1 MLLNTF
7 LPGASYS
14 AGAWH
19 IPVSAVNSVLTSSVT
34 GKDSA
39 ELLIFSLLEVLY
51 QRQKDGFLTQPTISL
66 ECSNR
71 AIGQSVWEEAPN
83 NFSNCDLLSWLV
95 SVNLDSSPSISRN
108 DIHPTT

>member
-1 MLLNTF
+1 MLMNTF
-7 LPGASYS
+7 IAGSSFS

-19 IPVSAVNSVLTSSVT
+19 IPVSAVNSVLTTSVT

-51 QRQKDGFLTQPTISL
+51 QRQKDGVLSQPTIAI

-71 AIGQSVWEEAPN
+71 ATQASVWEEAPN
-83 NFSNCDLLSWLV
+83 TFSNCDLLSWLV
-95 SVNLDSSPSISRN
+95 SVNLDSTPVISGN